1 MRSMV
6 PQLTVDGMSGDRR
19 DAKEMSRAPKPDE
32 RLLLERLR
40 QGDEAA
46 FVSLLERHGPT
57 MLRLARLYTSDTS
70 VVEDA
75 MQDAWLGVLRGLDRF
90 QERASMR
97 TWICR
102 IMLNRLRTR
111 LKRDGR
117 LIPFSALFDG
127 ASASAEPAVGPECFL
142 NADHPRW
149 PHHWK
154 EPPRSWGASPEEKLL
169 SDEARGLLD
178 EVVTTLPPAQ
188 REVITLR
195 DIEGWSAEEVCN
207 LLEITETNQRVLLH
221 RARSRVRRAL
231 ERYFT
236 EG

>member
-1 MRSMV
+1 MV
-6 PQLTVDGMSGDRR
+6 PHLTADGMSGDRHHGPEIAR
-19 DAKEMSRAPKPDE
+19 DPLTDE

-40 QGDEAA
+40 VGDETA

-70 VVEDA
+70 AVEDA

-90 QERASMR
+90 EERASMR

-117 LIPFSALFDG
+117 LVPFSALFDG
-127 ASASAEPAVGPECFL
+127 VGTAAEPAVDPGCFL
-142 NADHPRW
+142 EADHPRW

-154 EPPRSWGASPEEKLL
+154 VPPRSWGASPEEELL
-169 SDEARGLLD
+169 SDEARALLD
-178 EVVTTLPPAQ
+178 GVVATLPAAQ

-195 DIEGWSAEEVCN
+195 DIEGWSAAEVCN
-207 LLEITETNQRVLLH
+207 LLGLTETNQRVLLH

>member
-1 MRSMV
+1 MV
-6 PQLTVDGMSGDRR
+6 PILTADGMSGDGRQ
-19 DAKEMSRAPKPDE
+19 ANEMSRAPTSDE
-32 RLLLERLR
+32 RHLLERLR

-70 VVEDA
+70 VAEDA

-90 QERASMR
+90 EERASIR
-97 TWICR
+97 TWVCG
-102 IMLNRLRTR
+102 IMLNRLKTR

-117 LIPFSALFDG
+117 MIPFSALFDG
-127 ASASAEPAVGPECFL
+127 ASAPAEPAVDPGCFL
-142 NADHPRW
+142 EADHPRW

-154 EPPRSWGASPEEKLL
+154 EPPRTWGASPDEKLL
-169 SDEARGLLD
+169 SDEARALLD
-178 EVVTTLPPAQ
+178 HVVSTLPPAQ

-231 ERYFT
+231 ERYFM